1 LGLWSDEKSHILLR
15 DEGGIVVSG
24 QGSLRITEV
33 ETFVVHHP
41 VRSYFKFL
49 PKDEQGRSV
58 RPSILVKLTTDEG
71 LVGWGET
78 VPMPTWSYETVQ
90 TVVTTIEHHIAPA
103 IIGADPFDV
112 AEIHRVM
119 DRKIAPSFSTGQPM
133 AKAAID
139 LALHD
144 LISKALKT
152 PLPKLWGQNPQ
163 QTITLSWTVNV
174 TNLDDVEQVVAEGM
188 KQGYRHFNIKIGN
201 DPKFDIALAK
211 RVRELV
217 PDCFLWADANGGY
230 DTTTAL
236 WVAPKLADAGVDVL
250 EQPLPA
256 NMLSGYKELRRQGAL
271 PIVMDESIV
280 SIRDLL
286 EFWKM
291 GLLDGV
297 AMKIA
302 RMGGLWEAR
311 RCIELLLELGLLFLG
326 SGLTDPSLSLA
337 AHLLLYGSY
346 GLKFPAALN
355 GPQFLEPLPFYSP
368 LKIEN
373 GTAAVPTGL
382 GLGVE
387 VDERQLENF
396 RLK

>member
-1 LGLWSDEKSHILLR
+1 
-15 DEGGIVVSG
+15 VVLE
-24 QGSLRITEV
+24 QISLRIAKI

-49 PKDEQGRSV
+49 PKDEHGRSI
-58 RPSILVKLTTDEG
+58 RPSVLVKLTTDEG

-103 IIGADPFDV
+103 IIGMDAFDV
-112 AEIHRVM
+112 SEIHCVM
-119 DRKIAPSFSTGQPM
+119 DQKIASSFSTGQPM

-152 PLPKLWGQNPQ
+152 PLPKLWGRTPQ
-163 QTITLSWTVNV
+163 QTVALSWTVNV
-174 TNLDDVEQVVAEGM
+174 TNLDDVEQIVSEGLT
-188 KQGYRHFNIKIGN
+188 KGYRHFNIKVGN
-201 DPKFDIALAK
+201 DPKFDVALAK

-230 DTTTAL
+230 DTATAL

-256 NMLSGYKELRRQGAL
+256 NMLSGYKELRKQGAL

-280 SIRDLL
+280 SVRDLL
-286 EFWKM
+286 EFWKLD
-291 GLLDGV
+291 LLDGV

-311 RCIELLLELGLLFLG
+311 RCIELLLDLGLLFLG
-326 SGLTDPSLSLA
+326 SGLTDPPLSLA

-368 LKIEN
+368 LKVEN
-373 GTAAVPTGL
+373 GVAAVPTGL

-387 VDERQLENF
+387 IDEEG
-396 RLK
+396 LKTFQAK

>member
-1 LGLWSDEKSHILLR
+1 MSWQ
-15 DEGGIVVSG
+15 V
-24 QGSLRITEV
+24 SLRIARV

-41 VRSYFKFL
+41 VRGYFKFL

-58 RPSILVKLTTDEG
+58 RPSVLVKLTTDEG
-71 LVGWGET
+71 LAGWGET

-188 KQGYRHFNIKIGN
+188 ERGYRHFNIKIGN
-201 DPKFDIALAK
+201 DPKFDVALAK

-280 SIRDLL
+280 SVRDLL
-286 EFWKM
+286 EFWKL
-291 GLLDGV
+291 GLLDGI

-311 RCIELLLELGLLFLG
+311 RCIELLLDLGLLFLG
-326 SGLTDPSLSLA
+326 SGLTDPPLSLA

-355 GPQFLEPLPFYSP
+355 GPQFLEPLSFHSP
-368 LKIEN
+368 PKIEN
-373 GTAAVPTGL
+373 GVATVPTGL

-387 VDERQLENF
+387 VDEQQLENF
-396 RLK
+396 RVR

>member
-1 LGLWSDEKSHILLR
+1 M
-15 DEGGIVVSG
+15 VSG
-24 QGSLRITEV
+24 QVSLRIAEV

-41 VRSYFKFL
+41 VRGYFKFL

-58 RPSILVKLTTDEG
+58 RPSVLVKLTTDEG

-90 TVVTTIEHHIAPA
+90 TVVTTIEHYIAPA
-103 IIGADPFDV
+103 ITGMNAFDI
-112 AEIHRVM
+112 AEIHSVM
-119 DRKIAPSFSTGQPM
+119 DQKIAPSFSTGQPM

-152 PLPKLWGQNPQ
+152 PLPKLWGRIPQ

-174 TNLDDVEQVVAEGM
+174 TNLDDVEQIVAEGM
-188 KQGYRHFNIKIGN
+188 ERGYRHFNIKIGS
-201 DPKFDIALAK
+201 DPKFDVALAR
-211 RVRELV
+211 RVRDLV

-230 DTTTAL
+230 DTATAL

-256 NMLSGYKELRRQGAL
+256 NMLSGYKDLRRQGAL
-271 PIVMDESIV
+271 PIIMDESIV
-280 SIRDLL
+280 SVRDLL
-286 EFWKM
+286 EFWKL

-302 RMGGLWEAR
+302 RMGGLWQAR
-311 RCIELLLELGLLFLG
+311 KCVELLLDLGLLFLG
-326 SGLTDPSLSLA
+326 SGLTDPPLSLA

-373 GTAAVPTGL
+373 GVAAVPMGL
-382 GLGVE
+382 GLGIDL
-387 VDERQLENF
+387 DEKGLRILQA
-396 RLK
+396 K

>member
-1 LGLWSDEKSHILLR
+1 MSTQ
-15 DEGGIVVSG
+15 V
-24 QGSLRITEV
+24 SLRIAKIEA
-33 ETFVVHHP
+33 FVVLHP
-41 VRSYFKFL
+41 VRGYFKFL
-49 PKDEQGRSV
+49 PKDERGRSV
-58 RPSILVKLTTDEG
+58 RPSVLVKLTTDEG

-103 IIGADPFDV
+103 IMGMDAFDV
-112 AEIHRVM
+112 AEIHRIM
-119 DRKIAPSFSTGQPM
+119 DQKIAPSFSTGQPI

-144 LISKALKT
+144 LVSKAIKT
-152 PLPKLWGQNPQ
+152 PLPKLWGRTPQ

-174 TNLDDVEQVVAEGM
+174 TSLDDVERIVAEGIE
-188 KQGYRHFNIKIGN
+188 KGYRHFNIKVGN
-201 DPKFDIALAK
+201 DPKFDVALAK

-230 DTTTAL
+230 DTATAL
-236 WVAPKLADAGVDVL
+236 WVAPKLANAGVDVL

-256 NMLSGYKELRRQGAL
+256 NMLSGYKDLRKQGAL

-280 SIRDLL
+280 SVRDLL
-286 EFWKM
+286 EFWRL

-311 RCIELLLELGLLFLG
+311 RCVELLLDLGLLFLG
-326 SGLTDPSLSLA
+326 SGLTDPPLSLA

-368 LKIEN
+368 LRIEN
-373 GTAAVPTGL
+373 GVAFVSIGL
-382 GLGVE
+382 GLGVDVIE
-387 VDERQLENF
+387 KQLKAF
-396 RLK
+396 KAK

>member
-1 LGLWSDEKSHILLR
+1 MK
-15 DEGGIVVSG
+15 EGIGVSG
-24 QGSLRITEV
+24 QGSLRITGV

-41 VRSYFKFL
+41 VRGYFKFL
-49 PKDEQGRSV
+49 PKDEHGRSI
-58 RPSILVKLTTDEG
+58 RPSVLVKLTTDEG

-103 IIGADPFDV
+103 IIGMDAFDV
-112 AEIHRVM
+112 SEIHCVM
-119 DRKIAPSFSTGQPM
+119 DQKIASSFSTGQPM

-152 PLPKLWGQNPQ
+152 PLPKLWGRTPQ
-163 QTITLSWTVNV
+163 QTVALSWTVNV
-174 TNLDDVEQVVAEGM
+174 TNLDDVEQIVSEGLT
-188 KQGYRHFNIKIGN
+188 KGYRHFNIKVGN
-201 DPKFDIALAK
+201 DPKFDVALAK

-217 PDCFLWADANGGY
+217 PDCFLWADANGSY
-230 DTTTAL
+230 DTATAL

-256 NMLSGYKELRRQGAL
+256 NMLSGYKELRKQGAL

-280 SIRDLL
+280 SVRDLL
-286 EFWKM
+286 EFWKLD
-291 GLLDGV
+291 LLDGV

-311 RCIELLLELGLLFLG
+311 RCIELLLDLGLLFLG
-326 SGLTDPSLSLA
+326 SGLTDPPLSLA

-346 GLKFPAALN
+346 GLRFPAALN

-368 LKIEN
+368 LKVEN
-373 GTAAVPTGL
+373 GVAAVPTGL

-387 VDERQLENF
+387 VDEQQLENF